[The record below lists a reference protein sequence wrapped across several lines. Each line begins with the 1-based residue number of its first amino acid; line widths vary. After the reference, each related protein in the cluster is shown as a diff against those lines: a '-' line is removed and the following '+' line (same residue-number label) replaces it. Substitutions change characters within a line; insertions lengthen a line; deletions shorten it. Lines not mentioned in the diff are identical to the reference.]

1 MFPAVATPV
10 RVSLYAMKTVAALS
24 GVLVAALLLSG
35 CAREASTPI
44 TSSTPSPHPT
54 SPGPTGSPTPD
65 PLASLSLAQRVG
77 QLFMVGSTASA
88 AQPVTLDALVNRH
101 VGNIFL
107 SGRTSLGVDATA
119 AVVGKFTALVNT
131 TTTAG
136 LPLLVAT
143 DQEGGFVQVLH
154 GPGFSRI
161 PSGLDQG
168 GMAPKGLLT
177 SAQEWGSQL
186 AAAGVNMDL
195 APVVDQVS
203 SATSAPNNPPIGRY
217 DREFGFDVSTIE
229 AHATAFRD
237 GMATSNV
244 VTVVKHFPGLGF
256 VTANTD
262 ISSGVT
268 DTVTGPGGPNVGI
281 YRNQIAAGA
290 PCIMI
295 SSAIYARI
303 DGTVPA
309 VFSRKVVSGLLRDQL
324 GFTGVIMSDDLSG
337 ATQVLAWSPA
347 QRAILAIEA
356 GVDIV
361 LVSKDPTVAAEMVD
375 AVLAKAQSDPT
386 FTALVDAAARK
397 VVALKSSPPIAP

>member
-1 MFPAVATPV
+1 
-10 RVSLYAMKTVAALS
+10 MKRVAALA
-24 GVLVAALLLSG
+24 GMLVAALLLGG
-35 CAREASTPI
+35 CANDARPPSASSTP
-44 TSSTPSPHPT
+44 STPSPHAT
-54 SPGPTGSPTPD
+54 TPGPTGSPTPN
-65 PLASLSLAQRVG
+65 PLASLTLAQRVG

-88 AQPVTLDALVNRH
+88 AQPVTLDALAHRH

-107 SGRTSLGVDATA
+107 SGRTSLGIDATG
-119 AVVGKFTALVNT
+119 AVVKTFTALVNT

-136 LPLLVAT
+136 LPLLIAT
-143 DQEGGFVQVLH
+143 DQEGGFVQVLQ

-168 GMAPKGLLT
+168 AMSPKALLS
-177 SAQEWGSQL
+177 SAQEWGGQL

-203 SATSAPNNPPIGRY
+203 SATSAPNNPPIGAY
-217 DREFGFDVSTIE
+217 DREFGFDISTIE
-229 AHATAFRD
+229 EHASAFRD
-237 GMATSNV
+237 GMVASNV
-244 VTVVKHFPGLGF
+244 VTVLKHFPGLGF

-262 ISSGVT
+262 TSSGVT
-268 DTVTGPGGPNVGI
+268 DTVTGPSGQNVGI
-281 YRNQIAAGA
+281 YRNQIAARA

-309 VFSRKVVSGLLRDQL
+309 VFSRKVVSGLLRDRL

-347 QRAILAIEA
+347 HRAILAIEA

-361 LVSKDPTVAAEMVD
+361 LVSKDPSVAAEMVD
-375 AVLAKAQSDPT
+375 AVLAKAHSDPIFAT
-386 FTALVDAAARK
+386 LVDAAARK
-397 VVALKSSPPIAP
+397 VIVLKSSPPIGP